1 VYGLTSSFQRHFL
14 TEAGADEIIESY
26 DDLMKKL
33 GF

>member
-26 DDLMKKL
+26 EELMKKID
-33 GF
+33 F